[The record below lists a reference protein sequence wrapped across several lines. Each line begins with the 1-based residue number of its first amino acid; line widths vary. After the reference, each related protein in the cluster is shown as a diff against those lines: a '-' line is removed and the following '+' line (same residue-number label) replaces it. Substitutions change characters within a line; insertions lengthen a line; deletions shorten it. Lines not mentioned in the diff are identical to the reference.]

1 MTSVTD
7 VNRTSK
13 TVNDGYALIETKID
27 KMNQLTA
34 EEDELF
40 NLTQVNVKT

>member
-1 MTSVTD
+1 MTSVTE
-7 VNRTSK
+7 VNRTSEV
-13 TVNDGYALIETKID
+13 VNDGYALIETKID

-40 NLTQVNVKT
+40 NLTQVLV